1 METKPLQMQPKTWQQ
16 FAFADGIV
24 TAQAQGG
31 SVYVYFG
38 DTSPAADAAYFTFP
52 AGAIIG
58 PIADNLKAWARG
70 GNNSSIVY
78 FSAPKTE

>member
-31 SVYVYFG
+31 SVYVYLG
-38 DTSPAADAAYFTFP
+38 DSEPSPGAAYFTFS
-52 AGAIIG
+52 AGDVIG
-58 PIADNLKAWARG
+58 PIADNIKAWARG
-70 GNNSSIVY
+70 GNNSSVVY
-78 FSAPKTE
+78 FNAPKSE